1 MRHLSVGI
9 PDLEQLI
16 TDNEARL
23 RRLENNGES
32 GLDARLVETRR
43 HMLEMENQKLRA
55 DEQRRAE
62 LEERFKRSEI
72 YALFTDEAAKP
83 KEADWTLLLE
93 TIDLVYDDFATR
105 FRQLSDRL
113 NEKEIRTACLI
124 KIGLPPAMIA
134 RRLFCTKTNI
144 SMIRRRIYEKIFG
157 EKGSSEQCDQ
167 FIGSF

>member
-1 MRHLSVGI
+1 MRPGCDDWKITGNQVST
-9 PDLEQLI
+9 PDWSKHAGTCSRWRTKNCGPTNKGERNWRS
-16 TDNEARL
+16 DSSD
-23 RRLENNGES
+23 RR
-32 GLDARLVETRR
+32 
-43 HMLEMENQKLRA
+43 
-55 DEQRRAE
+55 
-62 LEERFKRSEI
+62 
-72 YALFTDEAAKP
+72 AAKP

-167 FIGSF
+167 FIVSF